1 MTTSVDRDRLK
12 AIKNPK
18 PMTLRD
24 IGVLD
29 SIESLRHR
37 ETYRQPWHVHRAAME
52 IHCVFSG
59 AITYAFG
66 DAHPKET
73 IAGGECLV
81 IPPGVRHCAVSAEG
95 TPSVRLVV
103 RLRGADRITAALC
116 PFTCAEGRAFH
127 AELMRHAL
135 RVWTLPVR
143 ALRAARELH
152 RCFEA
157 DEATSIRRLAFWT
170 FLAET
175 ARAVADAPTSSRHAE
190 NAPQAV
196 VDWVCAHLRDHL
208 HERLR
213 LKDLSKHIGYS
224 ERHLLNLFRTRTGM
238 TIIRYLTRLR
248 IDRARELIA
257 ADPARPLTDVALACG
272 FSNHAHF
279 THVFHRYIGETPRAF
294 SHTLKTS
301 NAPAREDQRE
311 TDRSARARRA
321 AAG

>member
-1 MTTSVDRDRLK
+1 
-12 AIKNPK
+12 
-18 PMTLRD
+18 MTLRD

-59 AITYAFG
+59 VITYAFG

-175 ARAVADAPTSSRHAE
+175 ARAVA
-190 NAPQAV
+190 
-196 VDWVCAHLRDHL
+196 
-208 HERLR
+208 
-213 LKDLSKHIGYS
+213 
-224 ERHLLNLFRTRTGM
+224 
-238 TIIRYLTRLR
+238 
-248 IDRARELIA
+248 